1 LGIWDDYALT
11 GRGLKDPKPWLGS
24 KEPLAVTR
32 DSAECHPAKLSARMP
47 RFTDVKQHPLLMNG
61 NYLSIG
67 PHDLKSIIVGCQAK
81 DEAIQTIRGLVE
93 EHAQHVAVRYARRAP
108 DKYGLVIED

>member
-1 LGIWDDYALT
+1 
-11 GRGLKDPKPWLGS
+11 
-24 KEPLAVTR
+24 
-32 DSAECHPAKLSARMP
+32 MP

-67 PHDLKSIIVGCQAK
+67 PHDLKSIIVGYQAK